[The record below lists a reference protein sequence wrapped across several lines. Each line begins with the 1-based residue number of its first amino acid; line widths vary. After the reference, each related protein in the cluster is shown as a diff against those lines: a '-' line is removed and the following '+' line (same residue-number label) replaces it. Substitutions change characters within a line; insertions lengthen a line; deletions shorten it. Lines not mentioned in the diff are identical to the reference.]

1 MLIAATVTVIISN
14 GTPEKPME
22 PMTKPAARKFGIIPI
37 KAKLTDL
44 KRNKNITK
52 IAMKTIPTLP
62 IKDEKRL

>member
-1 MLIAATVTVIISN
+1 
-14 GTPEKPME
+14 
-22 PMTKPAARKFGIIPI
+22 MTNPAARKLGIIPI

-62 IKDEKRL
+62 IKDEKRLWSKLL

>member
-1 MLIAATVTVIISN
+1 MQVMNSIINTNPNADRSN
-14 GTPEKPME
+14 GNGHNIQWNSRKPME

-52 IAMKTIPTLP
+52 L
-62 IKDEKRL
+62 L